1 MNSQNVY
8 TYIYRGS
15 GRGERGIMIYTTAV
29 ALLALTKMCN
39 LYARLGFS
47 IMQNS
52 RVQYSMFAIILWNHA
67 QPNLQIF
74 LRILMFPLYGV
85 FVCPFVCLSRFLLFY
100 VLLYLYLFF
109 FVCFHLGISFHL
121 CLHFYL
127 LYIWIFQA
135 VFYLS
140 IFLSLSFDLSIYPFE
155 RKKNSDIIVFNST
168 FTGPILSF
176 FSPYDIF

>member
-1 MNSQNVY
+1 MCCKSIEF
-8 TYIYRGS
+8 TERIYIYRGR

-29 ALLALTKMCN
+29 ALLALTKICN

-100 VLLYLYLFF
+100 VLLYISIFIFFCVFSSRYLFSSVSTF
-109 FVCFHLGISFHL
+109 LFIIYMNISS
-121 CLHFYL
+121 CIL
-127 LYIWIFQA
+127 LI
-135 VFYLS
+135 YLS
-140 IFLSLSFDLSIYPFE
+140 IFIFRSIYLSFWKE
-155 RKKNSDIIVFNST
+155 EK
-168 FTGPILSF
+168 
-176 FSPYDIF
+176 

>member
-1 MNSQNVY
+1 MCCKSIEF
-8 TYIYRGS
+8 TERIYIYRGR

-29 ALLALTKMCN
+29 ALLALTKICN

-74 LRILMFPLYGV
+74 LRILMFPCMECLSV
-85 FVCPFVCLSRFLLFY
+85 RLSVCLGFSFFMY
-100 VLLYLYLFF
+100 SYIYIYFF

-127 LYIWIFQA
+127 LYMYMNISSCILLI
-135 VFYLS
+135 YLS
-140 IFLSLSFDLSIYPFE
+140 IFIFRSIYLSFWKE
-155 RKKNSDIIVFNST
+155 EK
-168 FTGPILSF
+168 
-176 FSPYDIF
+176 